1 MTTTAPTVPLKD
13 VVGDAKVIDS
23 DTHYTEPP
31 DLWTSRAPAAY
42 KDKVPYMK
50 TVDGRSLWF
59 VEGDTPWGMVGVTVV
74 DSDYQKIRGTLSLAT
89 FDEIAEAA
97 YRVKPRLEVMDRMGI
112 HAQIVYPNAGGFGAT
127 RFMNISDKQL
137 QVECV
142 KIYNDAIAE
151 WQKESNGRLFPQA
164 MLPFWD
170 LDATLKEIRRVTE
183 ELHLTGV
190 TMTDR
195 SEAFGLPDYSDAH
208 WEPFWELINDIE
220 LPIDYHIGSGVRS
233 LVMEDYGWGS
243 FGPQRNLASV
253 ATMMYMDNAKMINC
267 FMLSGI
273 FDRYTKLKFV
283 SVESGCGWIP
293 FVLEAAEYQWNEMA
307 PDECRNLK
315 LRPTEYF
322 KKHIYATFWFEDYG
336 VKHFIDILGADNLLF
351 ETDFPHPTCLYPES
365 QEHLA
370 QVLARL
376 DPVSRRRIV
385 QDNAVELYKLP
396 VRV

>member
-1 MTTTAPTVPLKD
+1 MTTTARVPLKD
-13 VVGDAKVIDS
+13 VVGDSKVIDN

-31 DLWTSRAPAAY
+31 DLWTSRAPARY
-42 KDKVPYMK
+42 KDKVPHMK

-59 VEGDTPWGMVGVTVV
+59 VEGDTPWGMLGVTVINNQEGKV
-74 DSDYQKIRGTLSLAT
+74 RGTLSLAT
-89 FDEIAEAA
+89 FEEIAEAA

-127 RFMNISDKQL
+127 RFMAISDKEL

-151 WQKESNGRLFPQA
+151 WQAESNGRLFPQA

-170 LDATLKEIRRVTE
+170 LPATLKEIRRVTE

-190 TMTDR
+190 TITDR
-195 SEAFGLPDYSDAH
+195 SEAFGLPDYSQPH
-208 WEPFWELINDIE
+208 WDPFWELINDIE
-220 LPIDYHIGSGVRS
+220 LPVDFHIGSGVKS
-233 LVMEDYGWGS
+233 LVMSDYGWSS

-253 ATMMYMDNAKMINC
+253 ATVMYMDNAKMINC
-267 FMLSGI
+267 FMLSGL

-293 FVLEAAEYQWNEMA
+293 FVLEAAEYQWDELA
-307 PDECRNLK
+307 PDEARGLQK
-315 LRPTEYF
+315 RPKEYF
-322 KKHIYATFWFEDYG
+322 KEHIYATFWFEDFG
-336 VKHFIDILGADNLLF
+336 VKHFIEMLGADNLLF

-376 DPVSRRRIV
+376 DPDSRRRVV
-385 QDNAVELYKLP
+385 QDNSVELYQLP
-396 VRV
+396 IKV